1 MEEMLK
7 TCPRRLR
14 SRPRSASSVAWNGP
28 VRFVA
33 RIRYHVAGESSGNG
47 WIANTPALLTS
58 TSSTFPEASSVCATP
73 RSTESRSV
81 TSISTARPAPPTR
94 STSRATRSISARVRA
109 ATATRA
115 PSRAKRRAMARP
127 IPRPPP
133 VTRTLGPW
141 STWKSIRTGRAGSPA
156 TISRPMAWT
165 QLAQQFLLE
174 LGFGV
179 LLALAFVPDAP
190 VGALFYRL
198 MGTCAVLPVAAALAA
213 RLQAG
218 VPWSDPAVVAAAL
231 VLAAYPVYSGPAR
244 GSRWKAGLA
253 AGLLGS
259 AVATGWIVRQALPE
273 LAPFGLLVGVVSS
286 LSTGTVAG
294 SVGLAMVLGH
304 WYLTVPKLEIR
315 HLVRLNRVTVA
326 AMLASL
332 ASLGTACLVCAETL
346 ARAEPPLFG
355 PWGLFY
361 LGTRL
366 AVGLALPLLFAAMA
380 ASALRFRNTRSAT
393 GILYASTVLVLIGT
407 AVSVFLQDSYRVPL

>member
-1 MEEMLK
+1 
-7 TCPRRLR
+7 
-14 SRPRSASSVAWNGP
+14 
-28 VRFVA
+28 
-33 RIRYHVAGESSGNG
+33 
-47 WIANTPALLTS
+47 
-58 TSSTFPEASSVCATP
+58 
-73 RSTESRSV
+73 
-81 TSISTARPAPPTR
+81 
-94 STSRATRSISARVRA
+94 
-109 ATATRA
+109 
-115 PSRAKRRAMARP
+115 
-127 IPRPPP
+127 
-133 VTRTLGPW
+133 
-141 STWKSIRTGRAGSPA
+141 
-156 TISRPMAWT
+156 MAWT

-198 MGTCAVLPVAAALAA
+198 MGTCAALPLAAALVA

-218 VPWSDPAVVAAAL
+218 IPWGDPAVLAAAL
-231 VLAAYPVYSGPAR
+231 ALAAYPVYSGPAR
-244 GSRWKAGLA
+244 GARWKAGLA

-259 AVATGWIVRQALPE
+259 ALATGWIVRQALPE
-273 LAPFGLLVGVVSS
+273 LAPFGLLVGVFSS
-286 LSTGTVAG
+286 LATGTVAG

-315 HLVRLNRVTVA
+315 HLARLNRVTVA

-332 ASLGTACLVCAETL
+332 ASLGTACLVCAESL